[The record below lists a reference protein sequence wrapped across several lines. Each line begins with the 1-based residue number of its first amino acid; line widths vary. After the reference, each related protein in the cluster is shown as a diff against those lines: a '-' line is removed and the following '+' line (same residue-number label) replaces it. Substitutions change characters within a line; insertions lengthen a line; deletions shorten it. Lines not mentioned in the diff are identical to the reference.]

1 MSSGPATQ
9 GGEVHSHV
17 FVVDDVAQAAIAPIY
32 TAADV
37 MADPQFQALGSI
49 VSLPDDELGQVRMQN
64 VLFRL
69 SETPGKIRSTGAP
82 LGAHTDEVLKRYGV
96 TEEQFDELR
105 RKGVI
110 R

>member
-1 MSSGPATQ
+1 M
-9 GGEVHSHV
+9 

-37 MADPQFQALGSI
+37 MADPQFQASGSI

-69 SETPGKIRSTGAP
+69 SETPGSVDRAP
-82 LGAHTDEVLKRYGV
+82 PLLGEHGPELLREVLGI
-96 TEEQFDELR
+96 TSDEAARLVASGAVLGSVAVGMGDR
-105 RKGVI
+105 GRG
-110 R
+110 